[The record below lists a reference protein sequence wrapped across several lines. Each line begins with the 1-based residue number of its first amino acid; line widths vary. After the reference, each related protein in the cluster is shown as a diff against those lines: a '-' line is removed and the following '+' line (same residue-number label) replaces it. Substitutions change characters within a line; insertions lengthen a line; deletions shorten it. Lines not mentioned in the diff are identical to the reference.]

1 MNEQRICSFD
11 GVTSADASSGEE
23 VVIGRLTIQKL
34 RAELE
39 VTRIRDRERVVELE
53 ATNKKLRMT
62 KFGFVHMASLNG
74 KMKFKY
80 EDDDDD
86 DDGYGDSSSL
96 ESIPT
101 KIEANYPIIDDSEED
116 YVDEG
121 FDSAEPKQGKV
132 DVNLKNVL
140 TGLIAIVTGSNKGLD
155 DQKPPSSSSSNQN
168 VSFLGSSVYI
178 PSAPP
183 LLEPNYS
190 VYKDLLEAEP
200 PHWLPDSSTTTCMHC
215 SSPFTAITCGR
226 HHCRFCGGIFCRNC
240 SRGRC
245 LMPTRF
251 RERNPQRVCDSC
263 YERLDPLQGV
273 LINSISNAVQV
284 AKHDVVDWTCT
295 RGWLNLPI
303 GLSMEDEIYKA
314 SNTLRGYSQVA
325 RSDPEKSIPHA
336 LLSRAQGL
344 AILTVAKAGAFLSYN
359 LGTGLVIS
367 RRSDGSWSA
376 PSALLSLG
384 LGWGA
389 QVGGELMDFIIVL
402 HDLKAVKTF
411 CSRMHFSLGAGCSAA
426 AGPIGRVLEADL
438 RAGDRGSGLCYT
450 YSRCKGAFVG
460 LSLEGN
466 VVTTRRDTNVK
477 FYGDP
482 YLSTSDIL
490 LGMVDQ
496 PRAAQPLYTAL
507 KDLYAGAKARPS
519 VTSELSPFSTVHPV
533 PCRATA
539 STTFLMYLRHK
550 GLGNDSEDLRSD
562 FNDNMSES
570 SLSKFLFGGQVCGC
584 FSFRR
589 LINNVMSHKS

>member
-86 DDGYGDSSSL
+86 DGYGDSSSL

-155 DQKPPSSSSSNQN
+155 DQKPPSSSSSSSNQN

-507 KDLYAGAKARPS
+507 KDLYAG
-519 VTSELSPFSTVHPV
+519 
-533 PCRATA
+533 
-539 STTFLMYLRHK
+539 LR
-550 GLGNDSEDLRSD
+550 
-562 FNDNMSES
+562 
-570 SLSKFLFGGQVCGC
+570 Q
-584 FSFRR
+584 
-589 LINNVMSHKS
+589 